1 MEHDLGAS
9 RAAVTGAFT
18 IGMGVAALA
27 ALPVGRWLDRR
38 GPWALMTIGSRL
50 GTALAAALVVVGAV
64 VAVVARDAP
73 APAAAP
79 GA

>member
-1 MEHDLGAS
+1 MEHDRGAS

-18 IGMGVAALA
+18 IGMGVAAL
-27 ALPVGRWLDRR
+27 P
-38 GPWALMTIGSRL
+38 
-50 GTALAAALVVVGAV
+50 
-64 VAVVARDAP
+64 VAVLARDAP

>member
-27 ALPVGRWLDRR
+27 ALPVGRWLDRP
-38 GPWALMTIGSRL
+38 GPWALITIGTCL

>member
-18 IGMGVAALA
+18 IGMGGAALA
-27 ALPVGRWLDRR
+27 ALPVARWLDRR
-38 GPWALMTIGSRL
+38 GPWALITIGTCL
-50 GTALAAALVVVGAV
+50 GTALAAVLVVVGAV
-64 VAVVARDAP
+64 AVVERDAP

>member
-1 MEHDLGAS
+1 MEHDRGAS

-27 ALPVGRWLDRR
+27 ALPV
-38 GPWALMTIGSRL
+38 
-50 GTALAAALVVVGAV
+50 AV
-64 VAVVARDAP
+64 LARDAP